1 MDWVQ
6 GFVADIGWLAYL
18 AFAGLLFA
26 ETGLLIGFVVPAG
39 DTLLITLGMLAATG
53 TLRLEYLIP
62 SMYVAAVAGHA
73 VGYWIGHAL
82 GPAVKSKVP
91 AVYYQKAENAY
102 KKYGVLV
109 MLVAPLITGV
119 RTVIPFMFGAMRVP
133 FAQFFALSL
142 VGSAIWTVGI
152 TLLGFFLGELI
163 PKWAVYAVIFTIV
176 GFIVLPDV
184 YKNVRAYLEAKKVK
198 GGEQRAES

>member
-6 GFVADIGWLAYL
+6 AYVVDLGWLAYL
-18 AFAGLLFA
+18 VFAGLLFA

-62 SMYVAAVAGHA
+62 SMYVAAVAGHS
-73 VGYWIGHAL
+73 VGYWLGHAL

-91 AVYYQKAENAY
+91 AMYYQKAERAY
-102 KKYGVLV
+102 QKYGVLV

-119 RTVIPFMFGAMRVP
+119 RTVIPFMFGAMHVP
-133 FAQFFALSL
+133 FVQFFALSL

-163 PKWAVYAVIFTIV
+163 PKWAVYAVIFAIV

-184 YKNVRAYLEAKKVK
+184 YKNVRAYLEAKKAK
-198 GGEQRAES
+198 GREQRAEG

>member
-1 MDWVQ
+1 MDWIE
-6 GFVADIGWLAYL
+6 GFVASIGWLAYL

-26 ETGLLIGFVVPAG
+26 ETGLLIGFIVPAG
-39 DTLLITLGMLAATG
+39 DTLLITLGMLAAVG
-53 TLRLEYLIP
+53 TLRLEYLLP

-82 GPAVKSKVP
+82 GPALKAKMP
-91 AVYYQKAENAY
+91 ATYYQRAEKAY

-119 RTVIPFMFGAMRVP
+119 RTVIPFMFGAMHVS
-133 FAQFFALSL
+133 FIKFFALSL
-142 VGSAIWTVGI
+142 VGSFIWVFGI
-152 TLLGFFLGELI
+152 VMLGFFLGELI
-163 PKWAVYAVIFTIV
+163 PKWAIYATIFTII

-184 YKNVRAYLEAKKVK
+184 YRNVRGYLKAKRAK
-198 GGEQRAES
+198 EHRAEG